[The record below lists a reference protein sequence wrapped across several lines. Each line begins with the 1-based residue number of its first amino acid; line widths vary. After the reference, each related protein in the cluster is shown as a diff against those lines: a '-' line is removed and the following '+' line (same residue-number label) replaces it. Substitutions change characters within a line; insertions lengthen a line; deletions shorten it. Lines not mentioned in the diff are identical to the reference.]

1 MALVFETDDCACS
14 GMDAYNRLGL
24 VHCHPLLANVND
36 RIRMIQP
43 ERKSPQRST
52 QRSPQRS
59 PRTRIFVALAWLCGL
74 SCGWSPSLAVDA
86 IVVRPAGWHV
96 ALQPWLAHRAAQG
109 LKVVE
114 IDSNMDRDVI
124 RAEIARLYAA
134 HSERLKFVLLAADV
148 SANKDTTIPTF
159 YKKSAAMVQFGG
171 DPLIATDNPY
181 VDFDGDDN
189 PELAIGRIPADSS
202 QQLANTLGRI
212 IAYENSQD
220 FSSWRRDVHV
230 VAGVGGFGA
239 VADSVIEMT
248 TRRFLADRIPGWSE
262 LSMTQASTGSHYCPD
277 PWRFSEACIDRFNQ
291 GGMFWVYIGHGHV
304 KTLDYMRVQDQFL
317 PILNQAHVPVVQTGD
332 RPPIAIFM
340 ACYTG
345 AFDTIEDS
353 LAEELLLSGTGPVA
367 AIASS
372 RVAGPYGLA
381 TLADGLLTNFYVD
394 QSPTLGEIVLNAKH
408 QMLAEATA
416 TENEHENTSKTD
428 ETQMQMITAIASALS
443 PEKYDL
449 RAERLEH
456 IWQIHL
462 LGDPMMRVQHPT
474 DMALQVPT
482 QSSPGG
488 KILVEGKCQV
498 PGQLTVELAFRRE
511 QVRRELDNLTG
522 DLKTQEGRDRHQE
535 RYVAANNR
543 ILVSRQ
549 TQQGPG
555 SFAIELETPTDLPRG
570 KYCVRAYLQG
580 ETCFEVGY
588 AELLVRPPKQ

>member
-1 MALVFETDDCACS
+1 MR
-14 GMDAYNRLGL
+14 NRI
-24 VHCHPLLANVND
+24 LLAAV
-36 RIRMIQP
+36 
-43 ERKSPQRST
+43 
-52 QRSPQRS
+52 
-59 PRTRIFVALAWLCGL
+59 WLCGL
-74 SCGWSPSLAVDA
+74 SSGWTSSLAVDA
-86 IVVRPAGWHV
+86 VVVRPASWQA
-96 ALQPWLAHRAAQG
+96 ALEPWLAHRAAQG

-114 IDSNMDRDVI
+114 IDSNSDREVI
-124 RAEIARLYAA
+124 RAEIARLYTA
-134 HSERLKFVLLAADV
+134 HRDSLKFVLLAADV
-148 SANKDTTIPTF
+148 SANRDTTIPTF

-181 VDFDGDDN
+181 VDIDGDDT

-202 QQLANTLGRI
+202 QQLASTLGRI

-220 FSSWRRDVHV
+220 FSTWRRDVHV

-262 LSMTQASTGSHYCPD
+262 LSMTQASTSSHYCPD
-277 PWRFSEACIDRFNQ
+277 PWRFSEVCIDRFNQ

-317 PILNQAHVPVVQTGD
+317 PILNQTHVPVVQTGD

-345 AFDTIEDS
+345 AFDTLEDS

-394 QSPTLGEIVLNAKH
+394 QSPTLGEIVLNAKL
-408 QMLAEATA
+408 QMLATATA
-416 TENEHENTSKTD
+416 TEYEHDNVPKND
-428 ETQMQMITAIASALS
+428 AAQMQMITAIASALS
-443 PEKYDL
+443 PEEYDL

-462 LGDPMMRVQHPT
+462 LGDPMLRVNHPT
-474 DMALQVPT
+474 DMALKVPS
-482 QSSPGG
+482 QSSSGAS
-488 KILVEGKCQV
+488 IRVEGKCNV
-498 PGQLTVELAFRRE
+498 EGRLTVELAFRRE
-511 QVRRELDNLTG
+511 QVRRELDSLAG

-535 RYVAANNR
+535 RYMAANNR
-543 ILVSRQ
+543 ILATRQ
-549 TQQGPG
+549 VQQSPG
-555 SFAIELETPTDLPRG
+555 TFAIDLETPAELPRG

-580 ETCFEVGY
+580 ETGFEVGY
-588 AELLVRPPKQ
+588 AELLVRPSKL